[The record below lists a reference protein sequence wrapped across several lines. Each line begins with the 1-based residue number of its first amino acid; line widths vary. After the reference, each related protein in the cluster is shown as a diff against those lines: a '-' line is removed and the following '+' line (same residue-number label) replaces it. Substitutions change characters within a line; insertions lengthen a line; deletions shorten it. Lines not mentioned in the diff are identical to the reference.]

1 MIVRPKRLPS
11 SFYITFA
18 IPLRQPSSQRIRF
31 ISHHKSFT
39 RCVNHQC
46 FRSMSQNTKIEYQKD
61 GHFTRPA
68 STFRN
73 FVSADPKTQF
83 PAEKGRYALYI
94 SPGCPWAHR
103 TIIVRALKRLEDVID
118 LYILSPSMGEK
129 GWFFDGAHGTL
140 PKDPLY
146 GFTYLRELYFK
157 ANPDFD
163 GRFTVPVLWDKKAGT
178 IVNNESSEIIRMLY
192 CEFDAFIPEQF
203 REVNKPGGGL
213 YPEHLRKDI
222 DELNEWVYD
231 TVNNGVY
238 KCGFATKQESYDQNV
253 YPLFKSLDRLES
265 LLATQGK
272 PFLFGDQI
280 TEADIRLY
288 TTIARFDVA
297 YYPVFLC
304 NLKSIRHDYPHL
316 HLWFRRL
323 YWDESAITGGAFHK
337 TTEPWIGLYSTGYS
351 TARNRVTNSQA
362 AVIVP
367 RGPAVLVE
375 PLAESEKLKL

>member
-1 MIVRPKRLPS
+1 
-11 SFYITFA
+11 
-18 IPLRQPSSQRIRF
+18 
-31 ISHHKSFT
+31 
-39 RCVNHQC
+39 
-46 FRSMSQNTKIEYQKD
+46 MSQTTKIEYQKD

-73 FVSADPKTQF
+73 FVSADPNSQF

-157 ANPDFD
+157 ADPDFN

-178 IVNNESSEIIRMLY
+178 IVNNESSEIIRMFY
-192 CEFDAFIPEQF
+192 SEFDAFIPEPY

-213 YPEHLRKDI
+213 YPENLRKDI
-222 DELNEWVYD
+222 NELNEWVYD

-265 LLATQGK
+265 LLAASGK
-272 PFLFGDQI
+272 PFLFGDHI
-280 TEADIRLY
+280 TEADVRLY

-297 YYPVFLC
+297 YHTVFLC
-304 NLKSIRHDYPHL
+304 NLKSIRHDYPYL
-316 HLWFRRL
+316 HRWFRRL
-323 YWDESAITGGAFHK
+323 YWDADYEVTGGAFHK
-337 TTEPWIGLYSTGYS
+337 TTQPWIGIYASGYS
-351 TARNRVTNSQA
+351 TAKNRVTNSQA
-362 AVIVP
+362 AVIIP
-367 RGPAVLVE
+367 RGPAVPVE
-375 PLAESEKLKL
+375 PLAENEKLKL